1 MSYLIAALIE
11 DLALAELDQVVPV
24 VALPAL
30 VEPAL
35 PFLAVGPAAVLLV
48 AAPSVAAPS
57 VAEPSSALELLLS
70 PWRLPLLYEKQ
81 SLPLQVEYLLHEPHQ
96 AH

>member
-35 PFLAVGPAAVLLV
+35 PFVAVGLAAVLLV
-48 AAPSVAAPS
+48 PAPF

-81 SLPLQVEYLLHEPHQ
+81 SQPLRVEYLLHEQHQ